1 MSPSLNLCI
10 LFQRLKNRHL
20 QGQDNPAPAFLYRE
34 LSMQQ
39 LNLLLTSLPDGILLG
54 FVYGLA
60 AMGLT
65 LIWGVM
71 NVINL
76 SHGPI
81 IALGMFSTF
90 FIYTRLGVNPYV
102 GVIPI
107 AILGLLVGILIYTVA
122 VHRVI
127 NAPHLSSLLATF
139 SVNMIIIGLGTAA
152 LTTSPYNVDFS
163 AGSVKLGSTNL
174 LGSRLIAALVTM
186 LFTSGLYLFLYRTR
200 PGKYIRAVANNR
212 SAAELMGI
220 PSTRILAL
228 SFGLGTMLA
237 AVSGALI
244 ATFFPFSILSGS
256 GYEIKSFVIGVLG
269 GLGNP
274 IGALF
279 GGLILGILESAIPAF
294 MESSWVPVI
303 EFGLFVVILLV
314 RPSGLFGAKK

>member
-1 MSPSLNLCI
+1 
-10 LFQRLKNRHL
+10 
-20 QGQDNPAPAFLYRE
+20 
-34 LSMQQ
+34 MQQ

-54 FVYGLA
+54 FVYGVA

-81 IALGMFSTF
+81 IALGMFGTF
-90 FIYTRLGVNPYV
+90 ILFINMNINPYV
-102 GVIPI
+102 GLFLI
-107 AILGLLVGILIYTVA
+107 AALGLLLGILIYFIA
-122 VHRVI
+122 VNRVI
-127 NAPHLSSLLATF
+127 DAPHLSSLLATF
-139 SVNMIIIGLGTAA
+139 SVNMIIIGIGTAVF
-152 LTTSPYNVDFS
+152 TTSPYNVDFNM
-163 AGSVKLGSTNL
+163 GSFKLGNTTV
-174 LGSRLIAALVTM
+174 LGTRLIAALIAI
-186 LFTSGLYLFLYRTR
+186 LFTGGLYLFLYRTR
-200 PGKYIRAVANNR
+200 PGKFIRAVANNR
-212 SAAELMGI
+212 AAAELMGV

-244 ATFFPFSILSGS
+244 ATFFPFSILSGG
-256 GYEIKSFVIGVLG
+256 GYELKSFVIGVLG

-279 GGLILGILESAIPAF
+279 GGLILGMLEGIIPAF
-294 MESSWVPVI
+294 LETSWVPVI

-314 RPSGLFGAKK
+314 KPTGLFGAKK

>member
-1 MSPSLNLCI
+1 
-10 LFQRLKNRHL
+10 
-20 QGQDNPAPAFLYRE
+20 
-34 LSMQQ
+34 MQQ
-39 LNLLLTSLPDGILLG
+39 LSLLLNSLPDGILLG
-54 FVYGLA
+54 FVFGLA

-90 FIYTRLGVNPYV
+90 FFFIRLGIHPYLAMFL
-102 GVIPI
+102 I
-107 AILGLLVGILIYTVA
+107 AILGLLTGVLIYFVA

-139 SVNMIIIGLGTAA
+139 SVNMIIIGIGTA
-152 LTTSPYNVDFS
+152 LFTTSPYNVDFS
-163 AGSVKLGSTNL
+163 MGRFHLGSTVI
-174 LGSRLIAALVTM
+174 LGTRLFAAFIAI

-212 SAAELMGI
+212 EAAELMGV

-237 AVSGALI
+237 AVSGGLI

-256 GYEIKSFVIGVLG
+256 AYEVKSFVICVLG

-274 IGALF
+274 IGALV
-279 GGLILGILESAIPAF
+279 GGLILGVLESAIPSF
-294 MESSWVPVI
+294 LETSWVPVI
-303 EFGLFVVILLV
+303 EFALFVIILLV
-314 RPSGLFGAKK
+314 RPSGLFGAKQ

>member
-1 MSPSLNLCI
+1 
-10 LFQRLKNRHL
+10 
-20 QGQDNPAPAFLYRE
+20 
-34 LSMQQ
+34 MQQ
-39 LNLLLTSLPDGILLG
+39 MNLLLASIPDGILLG

-76 SHGPI
+76 AHGPI
-81 IALGMFSTF
+81 IALGMFGTF
-90 FIYTRLGVNPYV
+90 FMFSRLGINPYA
-102 GVIPI
+102 GLIPV
-107 AILGLLVGILIYTVA
+107 AVVGLLVGILIYTVA

-163 AGSVKLGSTNL
+163 AGSIQLGSTIL
-174 LGSRLIAALVTM
+174 LGTRLIAGLVAMIITG
-186 LFTSGLYLFLYRTR
+186 GLYLFLYRTR
-200 PGKYIRAVANNR
+200 PGKFIRAVANNR
-212 SAAELMGI
+212 AAAELMGI

-244 ATFFPFSILSGS
+244 ATFFPFSILAGG
-256 GYEIKSFVIGVLG
+256 GYELKSFVIGVLG

-279 GGLILGILESAIPAF
+279 GGLILGVLEGIIPAF
-294 MESSWVPVI
+294 LESSWVPVI
-303 EFGLFVVILLV
+303 EFGLFVLILLV